1 MMIDPQIKT
10 IRGMMG
16 LQRHSTNLTGK
27 LLFLPLTLAAF
38 VPAMLILFL
47 LYTEWGKPLT
57 IIESIK
63 RDGVL
68 LVATRNTATTRYE
81 GPNGPTGPEHDL
93 VTAFAHSLGVKPQFI
108 TYDTDLELMDA
119 VESGVVHLAAPGMT
133 FDGNQRRISLGP
145 VYQHINRQLVYRAGT
160 TAPAGLDEIAD
171 DEIEIAEGSHHG
183 ELLQQLRENDEL
195 SASWKTTPD
204 TDVEAML
211 YLLQEKAIKY
221 TIANSNVVDFNRRF
235 YPDLRVA
242 FDIGL
247 PQPLQWALP
256 KRKDLSLLELVTRYF
271 QRIRRN
277 GKLDTILQRYYDH
290 VDLLSFADT
299 HTFWKHVDSRL
310 PGYEQLFRRV
320 ARATGYDWRLLAAIG
335 YQESHWNPKAVSPT
349 GVKGLMMLTNAT
361 AELVDIADRTDP
373 EQSVVGSVRYLKLL
387 DEQIPKEIE
396 KPDRQWFILAGYNVG
411 FGHIEDARILTEQQ
425 GGNPNVW
432 YEVRERLPL
441 LAQSKYH
448 TRLKH
453 GYARGRE
460 PVTYVDNIRNYYE
473 LLVWHTNFRK
483 VVADS
488 SQQTDSQQDER
499 SSL

>member
-1 MMIDPQIKT
+1 
-10 IRGMMG
+10 MG
-16 LQRHSTNLTGK
+16 LRHHGTNLFGK
-27 LLFLPLTLAAF
+27 LLFLPLTLVSF
-38 VPAMLILFL
+38 VPAMLVFFL
-47 LYTEWGKPLT
+47 LHTEWGKPLT

-93 VTAFAHSLGVKPQFI
+93 VTAFARSLGVKPQFI
-108 TYDTDLELMDA
+108 TYNTDSELMDA
-119 VESGVVHLAAPGMT
+119 IESGVVHLAAPGMT
-133 FDGNQRRISLGP
+133 FDGIQRRISLGP
-145 VYQHINRQLVYRAGT
+145 VYQYINRQLVYRAGT
-160 TAPAGLDEIAD
+160 PAPADLYEIAD

-183 ELLQQLRENDEL
+183 ELLLQLRENDEL
-195 SASWKTTPD
+195 DASWKTSPD
-204 TDVEAML
+204 MDVEQLL

-256 KRKDLSLLELVTRYF
+256 RSKDSSLIDLVTRYF

-277 GKLDTILQRYYDH
+277 GKLDTILQRYYEH
-290 VDLLSFADT
+290 VDLLTYADT

-310 PGYEQLFRRV
+310 PTYEPLFRRV

-335 YQESHWNPKAVSPT
+335 YQESHWNPQAVSPT

-361 AELVDIADRTDP
+361 AELVDIDDRTDP
-373 EQSVVGSVRYLKLL
+373 EQSLVGSVRYLKLL
-387 DEQIPKEIE
+387 DDQIPGEIE

-411 FGHIEDARILTEQQ
+411 FGHIEDARILTGQQ

-448 TRLKH
+448 ARLKH

-473 LLVWHTNFRK
+473 LLVWHTSFRS
-483 VVADS
+483 VAANS
-488 SQQTDSQQDER
+488 SQQADSQTNEER
-499 SSL
+499 PL

>member
-1 MMIDPQIKT
+1 
-10 IRGMMG
+10 MG
-16 LQRHSTNLTGK
+16 FQRHSTNLTGK
-27 LLFLPLTLAAF
+27 LLFLPLLMAAL
-38 VPAMLILFL
+38 VPAMLIFFL
-47 LYTEWGKPLT
+47 LHTEWGKPLT
-57 IIESIK
+57 ILESIK

-93 VTAFAHSLGVKPQFI
+93 VTAFARSLGVKPEFI
-108 TYDTDLELMDA
+108 TFDKDSELLDA
-119 VESGVVHLAAPGMT
+119 IEGGAVHLAAPGMT
-133 FDGNQRRISLGP
+133 FDGIQRRISLGP

-160 TAPAGLDEIAD
+160 AAPAGLDEIAN
-171 DEIEIAEGSHHG
+171 DEIEIADGSHHG
-183 ELLQQLRENDEL
+183 EFLQQLRENDEL
-195 SASWKTTPD
+195 YASWKTSTD
-204 TDVEAML
+204 MDVEQLL

-247 PQPLQWALP
+247 QQPLQWALP
-256 KRKDLSLLELVTRYF
+256 RRKDSSLLDMVTRYF

-277 GKLDTILQRYYDH
+277 GKLDTILQRYYEH
-290 VDLLSFADT
+290 VDLLTFADT

-310 PGYEQLFRRV
+310 PRYEQLFRRI

-335 YQESHWNPKAVSPT
+335 YQESHWNPRAVSPT

-361 AELVDIADRTDP
+361 AELVDITDRTDP
-373 EQSVVGSVRYLKLL
+373 EQSLVGSVRYLKLL
-387 DEQIPKEIE
+387 NEQIPDEIE

-411 FGHIEDARILTEQQ
+411 FGHIEDARILTKQQ

-448 TRLKH
+448 TSLKH

-473 LLVWHTNFRK
+473 LLVWHTSFRR
-483 VVADS
+483 VAVNS
-488 SQQTDSQQDER
+488 SQETDCPPTEER
-499 SSL
+499 CL

>member
-1 MMIDPQIKT
+1 
-10 IRGMMG
+10 MG
-16 LQRHSTNLTGK
+16 FQRHSTNLTGK
-27 LLFLPLTLAAF
+27 LLFLPLLLAAL
-38 VPAMLILFL
+38 VPAMLIFFL
-47 LYTEWGKPLT
+47 LHTEWGKPLT
-57 IIESIK
+57 ILESIK

-93 VTAFAHSLGVKPQFI
+93 VTAFARSLGVKPEFI
-108 TYDTDLELMDA
+108 TFDKDSELLDA
-119 VESGVVHLAAPGMT
+119 VESGVVHLAAPGIT
-133 FDGNQRRISLGP
+133 FDGIQRRLSLGP

-160 TAPAGLDEIAD
+160 PAPAGLDEIAN

-195 SASWKTTPD
+195 YASWKTSTD
-204 TDVEAML
+204 MDVEQLL
-211 YLLQEKAIKY
+211 YLLQEEAVKY

-256 KRKDLSLLELVTRYF
+256 RRKDSSLLDMVTAYF

-277 GKLDTILQRYYDH
+277 GKLDTILQRYYEH
-290 VDLLSFADT
+290 VDLLTFADT

-335 YQESHWNPKAVSPT
+335 YQESHWNPEAVSPT

-361 AELVDIADRTDP
+361 AELVDISDRTDP

-387 DEQIPKEIE
+387 DRQIPAEIE

-411 FGHIEDARILTEQQ
+411 FGHIEVGTVTPGPQP
-425 GGNPNVW
+425 GNDKPRVF
-432 YEVRERLPL
+432 RLVEHRSVINRMDL
-441 LAQSKYH
+441 SM
-448 TRLKH
+448 
-453 GYARGRE
+453 
-460 PVTYVDNIRNYYE
+460 
-473 LLVWHTNFRK
+473 
-483 VVADS
+483 VAAS
-488 SQQTDSQQDER
+488 SSIN
-499 SSL
+499 

>member
-1 MMIDPQIKT
+1 
-10 IRGMMG
+10 MG
-16 LQRHSTNLTGK
+16 LQRHSTNLIGK

-38 VPAMLILFL
+38 VPAIVIFFL
-47 LYTEWGKPLT
+47 LHTEWGKPLT
-57 IIESIK
+57 IVESIK

-81 GPNGPTGPEHDL
+81 GPDGPTGPEHDL
-93 VTAFAHSLGVKPQFI
+93 VTAFARSLGVKPEFI
-108 TYDTDLELMDA
+108 NFHTDSELVDA
-119 VESGVVHLAAPGMT
+119 VESGVVHLAAPGIT
-133 FDGNQRRISLGP
+133 FEGLQRRISLGP
-145 VYQHINRQLVYRAGT
+145 VYQYINRQLVYRAGT
-160 TAPAGLDEIAD
+160 PAPADLYEVSD

-183 ELLQQLRENDEL
+183 ELLQQLRENDAL
-195 SASWKTTPD
+195 DASWKTSRD
-204 TDVEAML
+204 MDVEQL
-211 YLLQEKAIKY
+211 LHLLQQKAIKY

-256 KRKDLSLLELVTRYF
+256 KRKDSSLLELVTRYF
-271 QRIRRN
+271 KRIRRN
-277 GKLDTILQRYYDH
+277 GKLDTILQRYYEH
-290 VDLLSFADT
+290 VDLLTFADT

-310 PGYEQLFRRV
+310 PGYEKLFKRV
-320 ARATGYDWRLLAAIG
+320 ARTNGYDWRLLAAIG
-335 YQESHWNPKAVSPT
+335 YQESHWNPQAVSPT

-361 AELVDIADRTDP
+361 AELVDITDRTDP
-373 EQSVVGSVRYLKLL
+373 EQSVIGSVRYLKLL
-387 DEQIPKEIE
+387 DELIPKEIE

-411 FGHIEDARILTEQQ
+411 SGHIEDARILTEEQ

-441 LAQSKYH
+441 LSQSKYH

-453 GYARGRE
+453 GYARGHE

-473 LLVWHTNFRK
+473 LLVWHTSFRR
-483 VVADS
+483 VAANNP
-488 SQQTDSQQDER
+488 QQAEPQQAEER
-499 SSL
+499 SL